1 MKFCILSF
9 CKPLTHGRFVQ
20 FFTLLISLIL
30 CSFSALSVQQ
40 TKQQAV
46 KRDFYFDNISL
57 EQGLNQASVYSLAND
72 QYGFTWIGTQ
82 DGLHRFDGNTVTLVD
97 LSPSSLPKYRYI
109 RDIKAFDERL
119 FVATL
124 DGLVVV
130 EQLTGNK
137 QYVDLSGA
145 GVYSITQVKDTFWL
159 GTDRGIYILNNAL
172 HIQAFYGGEASPRSL
187 PVDYCAKAQQTEE
200 CHFFVRKIL
209 YHPEREKVWFS
220 GNNELFAYNLKDLQ
234 FVSQPLSQQSTQNNH
249 IQDMLFDN
257 EGGLWLATDNGLH
270 FLSAAGGYHHIY
282 ANSDTSDTLSANRIL
297 TLALDTNNTLWVGT
311 RFGLNYRSLDA
322 KQPLQRGWTNIYH
335 NNLSNHS
342 LLSNTVRKIVLDE
355 AGRIWVGTNRGLSV
369 TNLQRKQVA
378 IYRATDSQTY
388 NNYILS
394 FTEHTVGKYWVG
406 TLAGLYLFDENRAQ
420 PISALGNQV
429 IYDTLQSGDFLWV
442 AARNNLY
449 QVDAHTHEVIQHFDE
464 TNSPIGASYNYSL
477 AMKDDTL
484 WIGSTVG
491 LVSFDTNNR
500 TWQVWGT
507 EHAMGRKDIYTLTMK
522 DTKVLIGTGGG
533 LRIFDLTS
541 HQFRHFDEHNSDL
554 KTDWVFDITPWH
566 DEKYFVATDGGV
578 YIFDENLSSFEYLGI
593 TQGNAYSVVI
603 QKPAPDLHDDT
614 LWVTSNN
621 GVYKYSMQTGKALVF
636 KEEHGLSS
644 NEHNL
649 NAALLDTQ
657 QRLVLGTIN
666 GFVVFDPKTFIT
678 KDVPSYS
685 RVISSIDYAG
695 ETYGLWQKVPQI
707 TSGPMFLTQQL
718 TLDWAVRDFTLTFSN
733 PYFGLVTP
741 EAKNIDYRTP
751 NLSLSRLANGQFTV
765 PLSTKTDDVLSV
777 VKKGHPLLSP
787 IAYFGYLILV
797 SLLIFI
803 ILKWLYDRRY
813 TRMLVNKNRMISE
826 QHSQIKQHLSF
837 KENLY
842 LQIQHSFKSPI
853 FASIGLSKQIDKRL
867 QHSNLLTHSDI
878 DSLKRKNHKLQSA
891 LSDTSELIDELLQL
905 SKQGYQAPVFTLQAI
920 RTTILKTIELLQPV
934 AHDTGVSI
942 KVEIAPSI
950 HNELSLLAPEKALFL
965 ILENLL
971 SNAIKFSEQGGVVNV
986 FAELHGAQL
995 QVNIRDRG
1003 CGFDE
1008 QDLEKI
1014 FQLHYR
1020 SNSNSYKSRGSGVGL
1035 TNVKSLLDILNGS
1048 IDFVTKNNNKGTNVW
1063 IKIPLSE
1070 T

>member
-1 MKFCILSF
+1 M
-9 CKPLTHGRFVQ
+9 Q
-20 FFTLLISLIL
+20 FFTLFISLIL
-30 CSFSALSVQQ
+30 CSFSALSVPQ
-40 TKQQAV
+40 TEQQAV

-82 DGLHRFDGNTVTLVD
+82 DGLHRFDGNRVTLVD

-109 RDIKAFDERL
+109 RDIKAFDEHL

-124 DGLVVV
+124 DGLVVID
-130 EQLTGNK
+130 QLTGNK
-137 QYVDLSGA
+137 QYVELTGA
-145 GVYSITQVKDTFWL
+145 GVYSITQVRDTFWL

-172 HIQAFYGGEASPRSL
+172 HIEAFYGGETSPHSL
-187 PVDYCAKAQQTEE
+187 PINYCDEAQQTEE

-209 YHPEREKVWFS
+209 YDTEREKVWFS
-220 GNNELFAYNLKDLQ
+220 GNNELFTYSLEEQQ
-234 FVSQPLSQQSTQNNH
+234 FSRQLLSHQSTQNNH
-249 IQDMLFDN
+249 IQDMLFDE

-270 FLSAAGGYHHIY
+270 LLNASGVHHHIY
-282 ANSDTSDTLSANRIL
+282 ADSDIPGTLSANRVL

-311 RFGLNYRSLDA
+311 RLGLNFRSLDT
-322 KQPLQRGWTNIYH
+322 KQPLQRGWTNIYN

-394 FTEHTVGKYWVG
+394 FTEHQPGEFWVG
-406 TLAGLYLFDENRAQ
+406 TLAGLYLFDESRAL
-420 PISALGNQV
+420 PIPALAKNV
-429 IYDTLQSGDFLWV
+429 IYDTLQIGDFLWV

-449 QVDAHTHEVIQHFDE
+449 QIHARTHEVIQHFDE
-464 TNSPIGASYNYSL
+464 TNSPIGASYNYKL
-477 AMKDDTL
+477 AFKNDTL

-500 TWQVWGT
+500 TWQVWAS
-507 EHAMGRKDIYTLTMK
+507 EHAIGRKDIYTLTIK
-522 DTKVLIGTGGG
+522 DTEVLIGTGAG
-533 LRIFDLTS
+533 LSIFDLS
-541 HQFRHFDEHNSDL
+541 NHQFRHFDEHNSEL
-554 KTDWVFDITPWH
+554 KTDWVFDITPWR

-578 YIFDENLSSFEYLGI
+578 YIFDKKLSSFEYLGI
-593 TQGNAYSVVI
+593 TQGNAYSIVMP
-603 QKPAPDLHDDT
+603 KPAPDLQDDT

-621 GVYKYSMQTGKALVF
+621 GVYKYSLQSGVALVF

-649 NAALLDTQ
+649 NAALLDSQ

-678 KDVPSYS
+678 NEAPSYS
-685 RVISSIDYAG
+685 RVISSIDYADD
-695 ETYGLWQKVPQI
+695 TYDLWQKVPQI
-707 TSGPMFLTQQL
+707 TSVPMFLTQQL
-718 TLDWAVRDFTLTFSN
+718 TLDWTVQDFTLTFSN
-733 PYFGLVTP
+733 PYFGLVSP

-751 NLSLSRLANGQFTV
+751 NLSLSRLENGQFTI
-765 PLSTKTDDVLSV
+765 PLSTKNDDVLSV
-777 VKKGHPLLSP
+777 EKKGHPLLSP

-826 QHSQIKQHLSF
+826 QHTQIKQHLTF

-867 QHSNLLTHSDI
+867 QQSEILTHGDI

-891 LSDTSELIDELLQL
+891 LNDTSELIDELLQL
-905 SKQGYQAPVFTLQAI
+905 SKQGYQTPIFTLQAI
-920 RTTILKTIELLQPV
+920 RPTIRKTIELLQPI

-942 KVEIAPSI
+942 EVEIASSI

-986 FAELHGAQL
+986 FAELQGAQL
-995 QVNIRDRG
+995 QVNIRDKG

-1035 TNVKSLLDILNGS
+1035 TNVKSLLDILSGS